1 MHYKK
6 YRYFAFFEN
15 VFYDVGIRSKKHN
28 EKFHTIKTLI
38 YLPDYS
44 IWIYFV
50 FQKSTSRSLA
60 LVM

>member
-28 EKFHTIKTLI
+28 EKFHTIKALI
-38 YLPDYS
+38 YVPDHS

-50 FQKSTSRSLA
+50 L
-60 LVM
+60 